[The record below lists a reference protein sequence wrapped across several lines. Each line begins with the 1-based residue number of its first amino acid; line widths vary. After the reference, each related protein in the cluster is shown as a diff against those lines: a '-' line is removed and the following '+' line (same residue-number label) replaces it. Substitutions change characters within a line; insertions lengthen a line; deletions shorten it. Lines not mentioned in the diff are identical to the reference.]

1 MDFAAGSSKFLT
13 KDADY
18 QVLKVTATQIQLK
31 RLANKKWRQDPGPLL
46 LMKLKCPDGPEQVF
60 GNGHERRRVGA
71 AVPGP
76 GRTGELL
83 WNRGV
88 WPGAQRAGG
97 GRRRRRFQ
105 EKEEVEAR
113 AAEGV
118 TLLTDLQGKG
128 APRKDPG
135 ARVQGRGVA
144 APDGRPPRRRTCKLR
159 GRPRARRAAPPPR
172 ARRRDGVQGQGRAVP
187 RRSAGTLG
195 HRVGARSSP
204 PPSPPR
210 TYIAPDGAPLRLS
223 KNLLSGLPRAHG
235 EAIAPLKVTITS
247 TILLAPL
254 GEMLERHASVG
265 EGHVFSVV
273 FCGEN
278 EARIYLTSFGV
289 PVKGKLRVHV

>member
-1 MDFAAGSSKFLT
+1 DRTASQARYQSGIAHTLTISGQKFCEGAAADISLAFDPPLT

-135 ARVQGRGVA
+135 ARVQDRGVA
-144 APDGRPPRRRTCKLR
+144 APDGR
-159 GRPRARRAAPPPR
+159 
-172 ARRRDGVQGQGRAVP
+172 
-187 RRSAGTLG
+187 
-195 HRVGARSSP
+195 
-204 PPSPPR
+204 
-210 TYIAPDGAPLRLS
+210 
-223 KNLLSGLPRAHG
+223 
-235 EAIAPLKVTITS
+235 
-247 TILLAPL
+247 
-254 GEMLERHASVG
+254 
-265 EGHVFSVV
+265 
-273 FCGEN
+273 
-278 EARIYLTSFGV
+278 
-289 PVKGKLRVHV
+289 